1 MKEYDLYV
9 PLHSNT
15 GAPIPV
21 VKLTR
26 LKRRLIERF
35 GGLTQFPQAHD
46 GFWKI
51 GAVTFR
57 DRIIILRVLSNE
69 DTNASDRF
77 WSQVKRSL
85 KKQWKQQDVLIVV
98 KQVTTI

>member
-9 PLHSNT
+9 PLHSND
-15 GAPIPV
+15 GAPIPPA
-21 VKLTR
+21 KLTR
-26 LKRRLIERF
+26 LTKRLIERF

-69 DTNASDRF
+69 DTAASDRF
-77 WSQVKRSL
+77 WNQI
-85 KKQWKQQDVLIVV
+85 KKTLMKHWKQKDVLIVV
-98 KQVTTI
+98 KDVATV